1 MFSFLIL
8 LSKSVIYSVD
18 FGSEFIK
25 LGITLPGRIEI
36 ALNQQSKRY
45 TPSFFALYNLSDK
58 QHTNPPEHWDKKQI
72 NDLEWSFAYDAQS
85 QYRRFPQNVVK
96 GFPNLLNNS
105 HGLTGREQMALILKH
120 LCSTSADGKY
130 SFDQSSL
137 IFAVEPWL
145 SRKERQALKESVEVG
160 ESRTLGITDS
170 PTAAASI
177 YAFERQQFYSSKPR
191 TVAFLDLGQHH
202 TWVSI
207 FNFSTNGTEI
217 TADQLSVASNM
228 TLGGQ
233 IIDDRVSSLFI
244 DKFLEQNPSIKRDQI
259 TEKIKGRFLDEAK
272 RAKERLTVTSSTD
285 SSLDDI
291 IDEASFS
298 YALSRQEFESLLDDM
313 SESINH
319 LLQEALDKANITKE
333 ELDSIELL
341 GGTTR
346 VPHFNETIR
355 NWSGM
360 EKLNRTL
367 NSDEAI
373 AIGAGYV
380 GVSSSGSFKFQK
392 KMKINSFALCN
403 VSAHDEYNNK
413 YDLFTEYNRLTDKA
427 YINFT
432 VGSMPKSITVHVEG
446 EDDFYTY
453 KVDVPE
459 MSQGDIQASDV
470 VTFEFGFNEITI
482 PVLQKVQ
489 VAYKNKLDFSIQ
501 SQPAWMQTKDQLLK
515 GIGMLHKMQHVL
527 TKRVDILKLKND
539 HESLI
544 YKLRDRMDFDY
555 DFLAV
560 LTEEERDNISAE
572 IHLHQEWQNNET
584 IKKKKRALM
593 NKVRQLERLTEEPD
607 RRVYERL
614 HRPEAIKQ
622 LEKTIKEV
630 QSELHFIKKSKP
642 GITEENLTVLREVLN
657 STMEWFDEKTKLIKQ
672 ENVTSNPVVLSMDFN
687 RKRTNL
693 ENRLDKVKAIP
704 KPKPPK
710 KPKTATNT
718 TSHINGTSDTNET
731 ETSSINGTAT
741 TNTTKSKQATNQK
754 ARGKQTK
761 GKNTGKAGNRNTRN
775 TKKTGNKGKANN
787 KKTAPKKS
795 TNQTKRVTEK
805 PLNKT
810 AGNLNKTAKVKTEEK
825 QTNEL

>member
-8 LSKSVIYSVD
+8 LSQSVIYSVD

-45 TPSFFALYNLSDK
+45 TPSFFALYNLTDK
-58 QHTNPPEHWDKKQI
+58 QHTNPPEHWNKKQI
-72 NDLEWSFAYDAQS
+72 NDLEWSFAYDAQT

-105 HGLTGREQMALILKH
+105 HGLTGREIMALILKH

-130 SFDQSSL
+130 SFEQSSL
-137 IFAVEPWL
+137 IFSVEPWL
-145 SRKERQALKESVEVG
+145 SRMERQALKESVEVG
-160 ESRTLGITDS
+160 ESRVLGITDS

-233 IIDDRVSSLFI
+233 IIDNRLADLYIDLF
-244 DKFLEQNPSIKRDQI
+244 LSQNPTITRDQI
-259 TEKIKGRFLDEAK
+259 NEKIRNRFLDEAK
-272 RAKERLTVTSSTD
+272 RSKERLTVTTSTD
-285 SSLDDI
+285 SSLDDV
-291 IDEASFS
+291 IDDASFA
-298 YALSRQEFESLLDDM
+298 YTLTREEFESLLDDM
-313 SESINH
+313 SESINK

-355 NWSGM
+355 SWSGM

-380 GVSSSGSFKFQK
+380 GVSSSGSFQFQK

-403 VSAHDEYNNK
+403 VSAYDEYNNK
-413 YDLFTEYNRLTDKA
+413 YPLFTEYNRLTDKA
-427 YINFT
+427 TVNFT
-432 VGSMPKSITVHVEG
+432 VGSMPKSITVHVDG

-453 KVDVPE
+453 KVEVPE
-459 MSQGDIQASDV
+459 MSQGDVQASDV
-470 VTFEFGFNEITI
+470 VIFQFGFNELTL
-482 PVLQKVQ
+482 PVLQSVQ
-489 VAYKNKLDFSIQ
+489 IAYKNKLDFSIQ
-501 SQPAWMQTKDQLLK
+501 KQADWMQTKDQMLR
-515 GIGMLHKMQHVL
+515 GIGILHKMQHVI

-560 LTEEERDNISAE
+560 LTQEERDNISEE
-572 IHLHQEWQNNET
+572 IHLHMDWQNNET
-584 IKKKKRALM
+584 IKKKKRDLM
-593 NKVRQLERLTEEPD
+593 VKVRQLERLTEDPD
-607 RRVYERL
+607 RRVYERQN
-614 HRPEAIKQ
+614 RPAAIKA
-622 LEKTIKEV
+622 LDKTIKEV

-642 GITEENLTVLREVLN
+642 WITEENLTVLREVLN
-657 STMEWFDEKTKLIKQ
+657 STMEWYEEKTKLIKQ
-672 ENVTSNPVVLSMDFN
+672 ENVTSNPVVLTMDFN

-710 KPKTATNT
+710 KPKTTTNT
-718 TSHINGTSDTNET
+718 TSSVNGTETNET
-731 ETSSINGTAT
+731 ESASVNGTS
-741 TNTTKSKQATNQK
+741 TNTTKPRPAN
-754 ARGKQTK
+754 RK
-761 GKNTGKAGNRNTRN
+761 GKGKAANNRKNRSGKKNTRN
-775 TKKTGNKGKANN
+775 TKKTGTKGKA
-787 KKTAPKKS
+787 
-795 TNQTKRVTEK
+795 TNQKNQTSQH
-805 PLNKT
+805 
-810 AGNLNKTAKVKTEEK
+810 AKIKANHT
-825 QTNEL
+825 QEL